1 MSASSL
7 RYCLDGRWLA
17 PGEPAFAPS
26 ISLVSS
32 GEGWFETLRIES
44 GRPMF
49 LRQHL
54 ERLSGSVSQLQGADQ
69 AQRALQAT
77 QRCLDAM
84 SPKFSEYPT
93 GRLRLIV
100 ARDDARAD
108 DDTGGWQAL
117 GEWSEHRSSATSLGQ
132 GIDVVIAS
140 FAHPGLGHLGKSA
153 SYHWSLVA
161 RQEALARGA
170 SEALLVRDGEIK
182 EGATG
187 AIAWQSKGR
196 WFVHEST
203 DVLKSVTLD
212 ALRRAGVSLESGSLP
227 LTSLHPESPTRVEGL
242 ILISALRLAMAIR
255 SCDGR
260 PVPSAVAEAER
271 WRATLLELHDREA
284 R

>member
-17 PGEPAFAPS
+17 AGEPAFAPS
-26 ISLVSS
+26 VSFVSS
-32 GEGWFETLRIES
+32 GEGWFETLRVES

-54 ERLSGSVSQLQGADQ
+54 ERLSGSVSQFQGADQ
-69 AQRALQAT
+69 AKRALQAA

-84 SPKFSEYPT
+84 SSKYSEYPT
-93 GRLRLIV
+93 GRLRLTV
-100 ARDDARAD
+100 ARDHARAD
-108 DDTGGWQAL
+108 HDTGGWQAL
-117 GEWSEHRSSATSLGQ
+117 GEWSEHRSSSASMEQ
-132 GIDVVIAS
+132 GIDVIIAS

-170 SEALLVRDGEIK
+170 SEALLARDGEIK

-187 AIAWQSKGR
+187 AVAWQSNGR
-196 WFVHEST
+196 WFVHESPE
-203 DVLKSVTLD
+203 VLKSVTLD

-255 SCDGR
+255 RCDGR

-271 WRATLLELHDREA
+271 WRSALLELHVREA